1 MPILERTTTCWNVRH
16 VVTLHINTV
25 FLTTL
30 VQPNTY
36 NKLII
41 TFLYYLIELKIY
53 IFFLFSP
60 VAIVWCSN
68 QAIFT
73 LSRDTLYTNQIRR
86 YIYLYV
92 WIEISDC
99 SLISTQQFI
108 SYIMARTRY
117 LRSDDNDIDKP
128 TRLVGF
134 LQCYFNETKVCGWI
148 SRSNRT
154 HYSDSGP
161 TNLRCCSLLLR
172 A

>member
-1 MPILERTTTCWNVRH
+1 MPILERTTPCWNVRH

-25 FLTTL
+25 FLSTL

-60 VAIVWCSN
+60 VVIVWCSN

-73 LSRDTLYTNQIRR
+73 LSPYTLSTNQIRW

-92 WIEISDC
+92 CIEIVIVLWSQLNNLSAISWREQDTLDEMIKV
-99 SLISTQQFI
+99 LINQH
-108 SYIMARTRY
+108 
-117 LRSDDNDIDKP
+117 
-128 TRLVGF
+128 V
-134 LQCYFNETKVCGWI
+134 
-148 SRSNRT
+148 
-154 HYSDSGP
+154 
-161 TNLRCCSLLLR
+161 
-172 A
+172 

>member
-1 MPILERTTTCWNVRH
+1 MPILERTTPCWNVRH

-25 FLTTL
+25 FLSTL

-60 VAIVWCSN
+60 VVIVWCSN

-73 LSRDTLYTNQIRR
+73 LSRDTLSTNQIRR

-92 WIEISDC
+92 WIEIVIVLWSQLSNLSAISWREQDTLDQMIMI
-99 SLISTQQFI
+99 LINQH
-108 SYIMARTRY
+108 A
-117 LRSDDNDIDKP
+117 
-128 TRLVGF
+128 
-134 LQCYFNETKVCGWI
+134 
-148 SRSNRT
+148 
-154 HYSDSGP
+154 
-161 TNLRCCSLLLR
+161 
-172 A
+172 

>member
-1 MPILERTTTCWNVRH
+1 MPILERTTPCWNVWH

-25 FLTTL
+25 FRSTL

-60 VAIVWCSN
+60 VVIVWCSN

-73 LSRDTLYTNQIRR
+73 LSPYTLSTNQIRW

-92 WIEISDC
+92 CIEIVIVLWSQLNNLSAISWREQDTLDEMIKV
-99 SLISTQQFI
+99 LINQH
-108 SYIMARTRY
+108 
-117 LRSDDNDIDKP
+117 
-128 TRLVGF
+128 V
-134 LQCYFNETKVCGWI
+134 
-148 SRSNRT
+148 
-154 HYSDSGP
+154 
-161 TNLRCCSLLLR
+161 
-172 A
+172 